1 MKVSI
6 VIPCYNP
13 EKTIALTLSSILK
26 SDFPK
31 SQFEV
36 IVVDDG
42 SIDSTRDIVKK
53 FKGVILVQQKHKGP
67 AAARN
72 LGARKAKAGII
83 AFLDSDC
90 APEKKWLKIMVKEM
104 MNRETTAVYGSL
116 IDGEKNIYS
125 KAIHLDWAHSLNP
138 KMKKEERVLA
148 TSANF
153 CIRKKIF
160 NELNGFDEE
169 VLWTEDTALSIKL
182 KNKNYRIVFLPEAK
196 AKHFHKIKN
205 LKNFLF
211 HRFEH
216 GIGEAYVNLKYD
228 NPFSWSFLFRKNFYE
243 MLLFLPVLFV
253 VSFSFVL
260 WKNLKYSPEV
270 ILYAPLL
277 FLGRIYWSAGVMK
290 GVKKFSEAGDK

>member
-1 MKVSI
+1 MKASV
-6 VIPCYNP
+6 VIPSYNS
-13 EKTIALTLSSILK
+13 EKTIAFTLNSILK

-42 SIDSTRDIVKK
+42 STDSTRNVVKK
-53 FKGVILVQQKHKGP
+53 FREAILIQQKHKGP

-90 APEKKWLKIMVKEM
+90 TPEKKWLKIMVKEM
-104 MNRETTAVYGSL
+104 MDSKTAAVYGSL
-116 IDGEKNIYS
+116 VDGEKNIYS
-125 KAIHLDWAHSLNP
+125 KAIHFDWAHSLNP
-138 KMKKEERVLA
+138 KMKKEERILA

-160 NELNGFDEE
+160 EELKGFDEE

-196 AKHFHKIKN
+196 TKHFHKIKN
-205 LKNFLF
+205 LKNFLS

-216 GIGEAYVNLKYD
+216 GLGEAYVNLKYND
-228 NPFSWSFLFRKNFYE
+228 PFSWSFLFRKNFYE
-243 MLLFLPVLFV
+243 MLLLLPVLFV

-260 WKNLKYSPEV
+260 WKNLRYSPEV
-270 ILYAPLL
+270 ILYVPLL
-277 FLGRIYWSAGVMK
+277 FLGRIYWSAGVIE
-290 GVKKFSEAGDK
+290 GVKKFSEEKNK